1 MCLQMFWGRGRGY
14 FFRSA
19 EKPEGYGIERSENHR
34 IHAHVQKKPHGGS
47 GFLTQESKQYC
58 PYMWFLLRKQTVHIV
73 EEGIKEPP
81 AQDLLI

>member
-34 IHAHVQKKPHGGS
+34 IHAHVEKKPHGGS
-47 GFLTQESKQYC
+47 GFGNQNNIVLICGFFLGSKL
-58 PYMWFLLRKQTVHIV
+58 FTLLRR
-73 EEGIKEPP
+73 G
-81 AQDLLI
+81 